1 MCLPLLAAI
10 PAVLASVAS
19 SAGAAVAGLGAAAAG
34 AGAAVGAGGLA
45 LASTAVGAVTA
56 GVSYA
61 AQSQQAA
68 AQNRMAVAIGQ
79 SANSS
84 YLAQTA
90 AINSRMLQER
100 DAGLQQSQDVSIR
113 ALQAQGRAKAASAEG
128 GASGVGLDE
137 ILTDINAQQGRSN
150 AAIQYN
156 YKSSQVNAY
165 NSEQNAYYSAKNQ
178 QDSVPFGVSPSLAMP
193 ILSTFGSA
201 LGAAGQYG
209 LVRSTGA
216 SVDAG
221 VSNQDNE
228 G

>member
-1 MCLPLLAAI
+1 MCLPLLGAI
-10 PAVLASVAS
+10 PAL
-19 SAGAAVAGLGAAAAG
+19 LGSLG
-34 AGAAVGAGGLA
+34 SAVGASAGTAVAVGSTI
-45 LASTAVGAVTA
+45 ASTAVAAGGA
-56 GVSYA
+56 GLSYA
-61 AQSQQAA
+61 AQSQAAA
-68 AQNRMAVAIGQ
+68 AQNRMAVAIGR

-100 DAGLQQSQDVSIR
+100 DAGLQQAQDTSIR

-137 ILTDINAQQGRSN
+137 ILTDINAQQGRTN

-156 YKSSQVNAY
+156 YKTAGGNAY
-165 NSEQNAYYSAKNQ
+165 NQEQNSYYQAKNNIN
-178 QDSVPFGVSPSLAMP
+178 SVPFGVSPSLAMP

-209 LVRSTGA
+209 LVRSTGSSLA
-216 SVDAG
+216 SPAGTPYDAA
-221 VSNQDNE
+221 DL
-228 G
+228 